1 VKIIKL
7 NATDSTNSYL
17 INLGKNEVLEDQT
30 IVLANKQI
38 NGRGQQGA
46 IWKSIPKQS
55 LTFSVFNRFEELSVS
70 EISSIAFAVSLGVQ
84 KALKKLLIPRVEIK
98 WPNDIMSQSKKV
110 AGILIENQV
119 KQGNVV
125 SSVIGIGIN
134 VNEEHFENLPQATS
148 MRLSTGV
155 KYNLDEVLHEV
166 SVNIFTELQTLTS
179 NYSFPELKTQ
189 YEANLF
195 RKESI
200 SVFETP
206 NKIRFNGKIKGVTN
220 TGELIVENEDELLST
235 YQLKEIRLL
244 F

>member
-1 VKIIKL
+1 VNIIKL
-7 NATDSTNSYL
+7 NAIDSTNSYL

-46 IWKSIPKQS
+46 VWQSTSRQS
-55 LTFSVFNRFEELSVS
+55 LTFSVFKRFDGMSVS
-70 EISSIAFAVSLGVQ
+70 KISSIAFAVSLGVQ
-84 KALKKLLIPRVEIK
+84 KALKKLLIPKVEIK

-119 KQGNVV
+119 KQNEIV
-125 SSVIGIGIN
+125 SSVIGIGLN
-134 VNEEHFENLPQATS
+134 VNEEFFKNLPQATS
-148 MRLSTGV
+148 MRLTTGV

-166 SVNIFTELQTLTS
+166 SEAVFAELQSISKYSFLDLKS
-179 NYSFPELKTQ
+179 NY
-189 YEANLF
+189 EAILF

-206 NKIRFNGKIKGVTN
+206 DKIRFNGKIKGVTN
-220 TGELIVENEDELLST
+220 IGELIVENEEELLTT
-235 YQLKEIRLL
+235 YQLKEIKLL

>member
-1 VKIIKL
+1 MKIIKL
-7 NATDSTNSYL
+7 NAIDSTNSYL
-17 INLGKNEVLEDQT
+17 INLGKNEALEDQT

-46 IWKSIPKQS
+46 TWQSIPQQS
-55 LTFSVFNRFEELSVS
+55 LTFSLFKRFEDLSVS

-119 KQGNVV
+119 KQGNIV
-125 SSVIGIGIN
+125 SSIIGIGIN
-134 VNEEHFENLPQATS
+134 VNEEQLKNLPQATS
-148 MRLSTGV
+148 MRLSTGI

-166 SVNIFTELQTLTS
+166 SEAVFSELNSLGTSSFSELKS
-179 NYSFPELKTQ
+179 NY
-189 YEANLF
+189 EATLF

-206 NKIRFNGKIKGVTN
+206 DKIRFNGKIKGVTN
-220 TGELIVENEDELLST
+220 TGELIVGNEEEVMKT
-235 YQLKEIRLL
+235 YQLKEIKLL

>member
-1 VKIIKL
+1 MKIIKL
-7 NATDSTNSYL
+7 NAIGSTNSYL
-17 INLGKNEVLEDQT
+17 INLGKNEVLEDPT

-46 IWKSIPKQS
+46 AWQSVPQQS
-55 LTFSVFNRFEELSVS
+55 LTFSVFNRLYDLSVS
-70 EISSIAFAVSLGVQ
+70 DISSIAFAASLGVQ
-84 KALKKLLIPRVEIK
+84 KALKKLLIPKVEIK

-119 KQGNVV
+119 KQGKIV
-125 SSVIGIGIN
+125 SSVIGIGLN
-134 VNEEHFENLPQATS
+134 VNEECFNNLPQATS
-148 MRLSTGV
+148 MRLTTGI

-166 SVNIFTELQTLTS
+166 SEAIFSELSSMKTS
-179 NYSFPELKTQ
+179 AFSKLKTE

-195 RKESI
+195 RKNAI

-206 NKIRFNGKIKGVTN
+206 DKIRFNGKIKGVTN
-220 TGELIVENEDELLST
+220 TGELIIENEEEILNT
-235 YQLKEIRLL
+235 YQLKEIKLL

>member
-1 VKIIKL
+1 MKIIKL

-38 NGRGQQGA
+38 NGRGQQGT
-46 IWKSIPKQS
+46 IWKSIPQQS
-55 LTFSVFNRFEELSVS
+55 LTFSLFKRFEGLPTSK
-70 EISSIAFAVSLGVQ
+70 ISSIAFAVSLGVQ
-84 KALKKLLIPRVEIK
+84 NALKNFLIPKVEIK

-119 KQGNVV
+119 KQGNIV

-134 VNEEHFENLPQATS
+134 VNEEYFENLPQAIS
-148 MRLSTGV
+148 MKLSTGV
-155 KYNLDEVLHEV
+155 KYNLDEVLYEV
-166 SVNIFTELQTLTS
+166 SEAVFSELNS
-179 NYSFPELKTQ
+179 IEISAFSELKSK
-189 YEANLF
+189 YETNLF

-206 NKIRFNGKIKGVTN
+206 DNIRFNGKIKGVTN
-220 TGELIVENEDELLST
+220 TGELIVENEDDVLTT
-235 YQLKEIRLL
+235 YQLKEIKLL

>member
-1 VKIIKL
+1 MKIIKL

-30 IVLANKQI
+30 IVLANKQVK
-38 NGRGQQGA
+38 GRGQLGA
-46 IWKSIPKQS
+46 LWVSTPKQS
-55 LTFSVFNRFEELSVS
+55 LTFSMFKRFDGFLVS

-84 KALKKLLIPRVEIK
+84 KALKKLLIPKVEIK

-119 KQGNVV
+119 KQGVVV

-134 VNEEHFENLPQATS
+134 VNEDCFENLPQATS

-166 SVNIFTELQTLTS
+166 SENIFMELKTLTS
-179 NYSFPELKTQ
+179 NYSFSELKTQ
-189 YEANLF
+189 YEADLF
-195 RKESI
+195 RKGAI

-206 NKIRFNGKIKGVTN
+206 NKFRFNGKIKGVTN
-220 TGELIVENEDELLST
+220 IGELIVENEDELLTT

>member
-1 VKIIKL
+1 MNIIKL
-7 NATDSTNSYL
+7 NAIGSTNSYL

-46 IWKSIPKQS
+46 VWKSTPQQS
-55 LTFSVFNRFEELSVS
+55 LTFSLFKRFNDLSVS

-84 KALKKLLIPRVEIK
+84 KALKKLLIPTVEIK

-119 KQGNVV
+119 KQGNIV

-134 VNEEHFENLPQATS
+134 VNEEHFKNLPQATS
-148 MRLSTGV
+148 MRLATGV
-155 KYNLDEVLHEV
+155 KYSLDEVLYKV
-166 SVNIFTELQTLTS
+166 SEAVFSELNSLGTS
-179 NYSFPELKTQ
+179 TFSELKWN
-189 YEANLF
+189 YETNLF

-206 NKIRFNGKIKGVTN
+206 SKIRFNGKIKGVTN
-220 TGELIVENEDELLST
+220 TGELIIENEDEVLTT
-235 YQLKEIRLL
+235 YQLKEIKLL

>member
-7 NATDSTNSYL
+7 NAIDSTNSYL
-17 INLGKNEVLEDQT
+17 INLGKNEVLEDPTVVVANTQT
-30 IVLANKQI
+30 K
-38 NGRGQQGA
+38 GRGQQGA
-46 IWKSIPKQS
+46 SWKSIPQQS

-84 KALKKLLIPRVEIK
+84 KALKKLLISKVEIK
-98 WPNDIMSQSKKV
+98 WPNDIMSQSRKV

-125 SSVIGIGIN
+125 SSVIGIGLN
-134 VNEEHFENLPQATS
+134 VNEEYFENLPQATS
-148 MRLSTGV
+148 MRLATGV

-166 SVNIFTELQTLTS
+166 SEAVLAELNAIKKS
-179 NYSFPELKTQ
+179 SFSELKTR

-195 RKESI
+195 KRGVI

-206 NKIRFNGKIKGVTN
+206 NKIRFNGKIKGVTD
-220 TGELIVENEDELLST
+220 TGELIIENEDEVFTT
-235 YQLKEIRLL
+235 YQLKEISLL

>member
-1 VKIIKL
+1 MKIIKL
-7 NATDSTNSYL
+7 NAIGSTNSYL
-17 INLGKNEVLEDQT
+17 INLGKNEALEDPT

-46 IWKSIPKQS
+46 TWQSIPQQG
-55 LTFSVFNRFEELSVS
+55 LTFSMFNKFHNLSVS
-70 EISSIAFAVSLGVQ
+70 DISSIAFATSLGVQ
-84 KALKKLLIPRVEIK
+84 KALKKFLIPKVEIK

-119 KQGNVV
+119 KQGKIV

-134 VNEEHFENLPQATS
+134 VNEEHFNNLPQATS
-148 MRLSTGV
+148 MRLTTGV

-166 SVNIFTELQTLTS
+166 SEAVFS
-179 NYSFPELKTQ
+179 ELKSLETNSISELKIS
-189 YEANLF
+189 YEATLF
-195 RKESI
+195 RKETI

-220 TGELIVENEDELLST
+220 SGKLIIENEAEVLKT
-235 YQLKEIRLL
+235 YQLKEIKLL